1 MDERDRV
8 DLPEIQVAHSD
19 HFDDHGHSHAASSHP
34 LMQWLSASILIGT
47 GVLFAYFVFSGDI
60 RNYIN
65 TAFIGYTYIGTG
77 ILLLLGGYAL
87 LSASGKVRELYN
99 AHFGIA
105 AAAVFALPLLFGI
118 IVPSRPLGL
127 DAVTDDIDAADIVA
141 RTDSSATSVVAT
153 ENWTVLDWLASYYA
167 IDDFTQLEGQPADV
181 IGFVRHV
188 PEDGDGFLRVTR
200 FMVSCC
206 VADTISVDMP
216 VQYSPAVVGD
226 VDLEDGQWVRVLGDV
241 SIKDFDGDT
250 RPFINADDFILFDK
264 APEPSYL
271 YP

>member
-1 MDERDRV
+1 MDDTK
-8 DLPEIQVAHSD
+8 DMKLPEIHAD
-19 HFDDHGHSHAASSHP
+19 HEHGHEHASSSHP
-34 LMQWLSASILIGT
+34 LMPWLSAAILIGT
-47 GVLFAYFVFSGDI
+47 GVLFAYFLVSGDI

-65 TAFIGYTYIGTG
+65 TEFIAYTYIGAG
-77 ILLLLGGYAL
+77 ILLLLGIYAV
-87 LSASGKVRELYN
+87 LSAAGRVRELYN

-105 AAAVFALPLLFGI
+105 AAAVFAVPLLFGI

-141 RTDSSATSVVAT
+141 RTDSTATSIVAT
-153 ENWTVLDWLASYYA
+153 ENWSVLDWLASYYA

-181 IGFVRHV
+181 TGFVRRV
-188 PEDGDGFLRVTR
+188 PADGEEFFRVTR

-216 VQYSPAVVGD
+216 VQYTSAQVGEAA
-226 VDLEDGQWVRVLGDV
+226 LEDGQWVQVTGDV
-241 SIKDFDGDT
+241 SIRDFAGDT
-250 RPFINADDFILFDK
+250 RPFINSSGITLLEK